1 VKLTQIRDFLA
12 VVECGGVR
20 AAARKLSVAPPTL
33 SKSVNDLETG
43 LHVQLLAR
51 SARGVTLTAAGRAFH
66 ARALAAATELRKAE
80 EEAAQS
86 GGSGAGTVSF
96 SMGLTGVTAI
106 LPEAMTRFR
115 RQFPLARAYI
125 VEGFAALMQA
135 DLRDET
141 LDFAFGLKST
151 KPVDSGIQFRPLFRV
166 KLAVYARKGHRLS
179 RARSLADLT
188 SADWLDYGNLWAPG
202 GTAETLFRSAGLEP
216 PRPIVRCVS
225 YNAATSLMLHNDMLS
240 LTHQYSLG
248 RFLPHDALQAIPVTG
263 TMPSLTVGLYT
274 RVGTPLT
281 RVAEAMVRHV
291 TAVAR
296 EVGREAT
303 QA

>member
-1 VKLTQIRDFLA
+1 MKLTQIRDFLA

-51 SARGVTLTAAGRAFH
+51 SARGVTLIPAGRAFH
-66 ARALAAATELRKAE
+66 ARAQAAATELRKAE

-86 GGSGAGTVSF
+86 GGSGAGTVAF
-96 SMGLTGVTAI
+96 SMGLIGVTAV
-106 LPEAMTRFR
+106 LPEALARFR
-115 RQFPLARAYI
+115 RQFPLARVNI
-125 VEGFAALMQA
+125 MEGFAALMQA
-135 DLRDET
+135 DVRNET

-151 KPVDSGIQFRPLFRV
+151 KPVESGIHFRPLFRV

-179 RARSLADLT
+179 RARSLADLI
-188 SADWLDYGNLWAPG
+188 SADWLDYGNIWALG
-202 GTAETLFRSAGLEP
+202 AIAESLFRSAGLEP
-216 PRPIVRCVS
+216 PRPIVRCAS
-225 YNAATSLMLHNDMLS
+225 YSAATTLMLYNDMLS

-248 RFLPHDALQAIPVTG
+248 RFPTQEALQAIPVTEA
-263 TMPSLTVGLYT
+263 MPSLTVGLYT

-281 RVAEAMVRHV
+281 RVAAAMVRHV
-291 TAVAR
+291 TAVAG
-296 EVGREAT
+296 EVGRA
-303 QA
+303 